1 MKKILLIFTS
11 IVLGTGFA
19 QPFEPFNYSG
29 AVNANGWTTH
39 SGATPGQIQT
49 INSPSN
55 SGSSLSF
62 ANLEA
67 STGNRVQL
75 TAGNTEDV
83 NKAAAN
89 LGTSAYFSFL
99 LNVPSTTGL
108 HINANAG
115 DYFTGFGATAGAAV
129 TSLGARVF
137 IKAGTTPNTFV
148 LGKVK
153 RWNEMVPA
161 WIEDDFFIRNPE
173 SDTRTMLKDT
183 SQVKGCILLIERN
196 VFHIINGFNTLLG
209 MNGTK
214 IAYGEDTELGYRAK
228 SLGIDIWYDPSIA
241 MYHRSH
247 FMTVGEFL
255 KKNYLAGQT
264 HQSLRVKKKG
274 IFRLLAL
281 VCYHLFKSP
290 FIFLSYITKSANW
303 KGAFVAS
310 LSKVSNYTGQ
320 LIFQLKS
327 TVQSLTGHSA
337 L

>member
-1 MKKILLIFTS
+1 MNLDENRDLIQRICIVVPTYNRADILEKSLAMYSEILYISEANILIIDNNSTDRTKEVVREFKKKH
-11 IVLGTGFA
+11 
-19 QPFEPFNYSG
+19 Q
-29 AVNANGWTTH
+29 
-39 SGATPGQIQT
+39 
-49 INSPSN
+49 
-55 SGSSLSF
+55 
-62 ANLEA
+62 
-67 STGNRVQL
+67 
-75 TAGNTEDV
+75 
-83 NKAAAN
+83 
-89 LGTSAYFSFL
+89 
-99 LNVPSTTGL
+99 LNVEYYFESQQGL
-108 HINANAG
+108 SIAKNTAISICKQ
-115 DYFTGFGATAGAAV
+115 DYMLFLDDDCYPQRDILV
-129 TSLGARVF
+129 KCLDSLLL
-137 IKAGTTPNTFV
+137 PNTFV

-228 SLGIDIWYDPSIA
+228 SFGIDIWYDSSIA

-303 KGAFVAS
+303 KGAIVAS
-310 LSKVSNYTGQ
+310 FSKVSNYSGQ

-327 TVQSLTGHSA
+327 TVQYLTTHSA